1 MGSKPSVVKVSS
13 DSEDLRLAQDELPE
27 PGAVPKSSNDSNY
40 NGTPEERLLLVQ
52 RRLIVATLSVCLFFG
67 ILYLAS
73 IFADILR
80 IFGISILISYLFINI
95 VDWLT
100 RYIKNRAVSIFIVY
114 AVCGVVATVAFL
126 TVVPSLVYQLNLLL
140 VSTVKQV
147 PELFEKFCHA
157 LIPID
162 ERLAS
167 AKIQLRAIDML
178 TRFAQSLPS
187 MDSAHVI
194 GRMSEVAMST
204 MTWVLYGLSIMVL
217 SFYFLLDGH
226 RMRDQVIAALPAR
239 SHARLTDMAADIDTI
254 LQSFFRGQIVMG
266 FAFGLVMM
274 GVYFLLGVQYAL
286 VLGLA
291 LAIWEIVPVIG
302 PIMGFIPAF
311 VVVLLNGMDNVPVD
325 RIWHLVIIVLI
336 FNIGQWIKDNM
347 VAPRYIGNAVGL
359 HPVIIFVSIMIGARL
374 DGMLGIIF
382 AIPAAS
388 VVNVVYQHLW
398 ASKSSRQLA
407 EQGPT
412 II

>member
-1 MGSKPSVVKVSS
+1 MASNPSVVNVSS
-13 DSEDLRLAQDELPE
+13 DKEDRRLAQDEVPE
-27 PGAVPKSSNDSNY
+27 PGAVPESSNDSNID
-40 NGTPEERLLLVQ
+40 GTPEERLLLVQ

-80 IFGISILISYLFINI
+80 IFGISILISYLFINV

-114 AVCGVVATVAFL
+114 AVCGVIVTIAFL
-126 TVVPSLVYQLNLLL
+126 TVVPSLVYQINLLL
-140 VSTVKQV
+140 ASTVKQV
-147 PELFEKFCHA
+147 PELFERFCHA

-178 TRFAQSLPS
+178 SRFAQSLPS

-239 SHARLTDMAADIDTI
+239 THARLTDMAADIDTI

-302 PIMGFIPAF
+302 PLMGFIPAF

-412 II
+412 VI

>member
-1 MGSKPSVVKVSS
+1 MSS
-13 DSEDLRLAQDELPE
+13 DNEELRLAQDELPE
-27 PGAVPKSSNDSNY
+27 PGAVPNSSNDSNID
-40 NGTPEERLLLVQ
+40 GTPEERLLLVQ

-80 IFGISILISYLFINI
+80 IFGISILISYLFINV

-114 AVCGVVATVAFL
+114 AVCGVIVTLAFL
-126 TVVPSLVYQLNLLL
+126 TVVPSLVYQINLLL
-140 VSTVKQV
+140 ASTVKQV

-178 TRFAQSLPS
+178 SRFAQSLPS

-217 SFYFLLDGH
+217 SFYFLLDGY

-239 SHARLTDMAADIDTI
+239 THARLTDMAADIDTI

-274 GVYFLLGVQYAL
+274 GIYFLLGVQYAL

-302 PIMGFIPAF
+302 PLMGFIPAF

-398 ASKSSRQLA
+398 ASKSTRQLA

-412 II
+412 VI

>member
-1 MGSKPSVVKVSS
+1 MSS
-13 DSEDLRLAQDELPE
+13 DNEDLRLAQDEVPE
-27 PGAVPKSSNDSNY
+27 PGDVPKSSNDSNA

-80 IFGISILISYLFINI
+80 IFGISILISYLFINV

-114 AVCGVVATVAFL
+114 AVCGVIVTVAFL
-126 TVVPSLVYQLNLLL
+126 TVVPSLVYQINLLL

-147 PELFEKFCHA
+147 PELFERFCHA

-178 TRFAQSLPS
+178 SRFAQSLPS

-217 SFYFLLDGH
+217 SFYFYCTD
-226 RMRDQVIAALPAR
+226 IAC
-239 SHARLTDMAADIDTI
+239 
-254 LQSFFRGQIVMG
+254 
-266 FAFGLVMM
+266 
-274 GVYFLLGVQYAL
+274 
-286 VLGLA
+286 
-291 LAIWEIVPVIG
+291 AI
-302 PIMGFIPAF
+302 
-311 VVVLLNGMDNVPVD
+311 
-325 RIWHLVIIVLI
+325 
-336 FNIGQWIKDNM
+336 
-347 VAPRYIGNAVGL
+347 
-359 HPVIIFVSIMIGARL
+359 
-374 DGMLGIIF
+374 
-382 AIPAAS
+382 
-388 VVNVVYQHLW
+388 
-398 ASKSSRQLA
+398 KS
-407 EQGPT
+407 
-412 II
+412 